1 MVSAVRATMCK
12 VPLVRGLSIFALGS
26 LLAGATLY
34 AGCVGENPADI
45 TPAPGADGS
54 APCTGAG
61 CTNVDGG
68 TDSPTGDSS
77 TPSDGGTDSGPPACT
92 KIQVTTIAGS
102 VEGSANGPG
111 TVATFNSPEGIT
123 VDPGTGTLFVADTGN
138 KLVRK
143 VLADGTTSTYSSLV
157 SFGGAGT
164 GAWINPRH
172 VLFSD
177 YYSGLFISDHGHDQV
192 FKVVGAAGGNGA
204 SDFALGSLQAFTIQP
219 VTNRKFVVS
228 STRVAQRTP
237 ADPGIEAT
245 VFSGTFTSGFVDGA
259 GGDARYG
266 NLVDLAFDGETN
278 LYVADQGNHR
288 IRKVIVT
295 AGATYGD
302 VTTFAGNA
310 TAGHVDG
317 LGAAA
322 QFEGPNGFAVDQ
334 AKHLIYVADG
344 ATIRIVTATGQV
356 TTLVGSNAAHLD
368 GDGCTAKFINVKSV
382 VKFAN
387 ELYVLDVN
395 RIRKIV
401 LN

>member
-1 MVSAVRATMCK
+1 
-12 VPLVRGLSIFALGS
+12 

-34 AGCVGENPADI
+34 AGCVGDDPTDV

-61 CTNVDGG
+61 CSNPDGG
-68 TDSPTGDSS
+68 GSDSPTGDSS
-77 TPSDGGTDSGPPACT
+77 TTSDGGADSGPAACT
-92 KIQVTTIAGS
+92 KIQVTTLAGS
-102 VEGSANGPG
+102 VEGSTNGPG
-111 TVATFNSPEGIT
+111 ATAKFNSPEGIT
-123 VDPGTGTLFVADTGN
+123 VDPDTGTLFVADTGN

-143 VLADGTTSTYSSLV
+143 VLADGTASTYSSLV
-157 SFGGAGT
+157 SFGGSSTGT
-164 GAWINPRH
+164 WINPRH
-172 VLFSD
+172 VLFSK
-177 YYSGLFISDHGHDQV
+177 YYSALYISDHGHDQV
-192 FKVVGAAGGNGA
+192 FGVVGVAGGNGT
-204 SDFALGSLQAFTIQP
+204 SDFALGSLQALAIQP

-245 VFSGTFTSGFVDGA
+245 VFSGTFASGFVDGA
-259 GGDARYG
+259 GADARYG
-266 NLVDLAFDGETN
+266 DLVDLAFDGQTN
-278 LYVADQGNHR
+278 LYVADLGNHR
-288 IRKVIVT
+288 IRKVIVA

-302 VTTFAGNA
+302 VTTFAGSA

-317 LGAAA
+317 LGGAA
-322 QFEGPNGFAVDQ
+322 QFEGPNAMAVDQ
-334 AKHLIYVADG
+334 TSHLMYVADG
-344 ATIRIVTATGQV
+344 ATIRVVDPAGKV
-356 TTLVGSNAAHLD
+356 MTLVGSNAAYLD
-368 GDGCTAKFINVKSV
+368 GDGCTAKFINVRGI